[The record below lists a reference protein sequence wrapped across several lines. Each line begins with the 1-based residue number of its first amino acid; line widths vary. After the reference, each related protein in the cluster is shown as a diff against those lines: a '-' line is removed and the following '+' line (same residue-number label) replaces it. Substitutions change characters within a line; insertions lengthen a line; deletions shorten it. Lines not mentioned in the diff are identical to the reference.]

1 MTDPN
6 IGRRLADRYQL
17 VELLGQ
23 GAMGRVYGAKDVLL
37 GGVSVAVKF
46 LAQTLLNQRMRH
58 RFEREAMTCALLS
71 QRIIHI
77 VRVTDYGVDEDE
89 VPYYVMEYLQGESL
103 NLLINHKILTLPRFL
118 SLTRQIC
125 LGLQCAHEGI
135 SIDGE
140 ICPIIHRDIKPSNIL
155 VCQDNSFGELVKI
168 LDFGIAKTLQA
179 DSDQT
184 NCFMGTLAYSSPE
197 QMEGRELDG
206 RSDIYSL
213 GVMMFQMLTGT
224 MPLRADTHT
233 FGGWYKVHH
242 YQPPRTFADANS
254 KITVPKVLENLVM
267 SCLAKS
273 PSDRPQSISELLK
286 ALETLEKRYGPG
298 RKMAKELESIL
309 EDKRRKREKP
319 TPSRTPEEICRLASW
334 PSDKP
339 IAEIVFP
346 YSFRT
351 TKEILATL
359 WVMLKKEEIQKRL
372 FCTRYNQFLFL
383 PAPHPTV
390 LWITVLYN
398 RVHGPRWLTYYL
410 DLKSLQGQ
418 QTARLLGQA
427 KQYRLLFFAKEE
439 PQRCVDIQLLAI
451 APAQC
456 RMLLE
461 WATIA
466 QMSPPTHNFSLSK
479 SQLKAELE
487 KLKPQIE
494 MKLESLYRDESD
506 LAG

>member
-1 MTDPN
+1 
-6 IGRRLADRYQL
+6 
-17 VELLGQ
+17 
-23 GAMGRVYGAKDVLL
+23 
-37 GGVSVAVKF
+37 
-46 LAQTLLNQRMRH
+46 
-58 RFEREAMTCALLS
+58 
-71 QRIIHI
+71 
-77 VRVTDYGVDEDE
+77 
-89 VPYYVMEYLQGESL
+89 
-103 NLLINHKILTLPRFL
+103 
-118 SLTRQIC
+118 
-125 LGLQCAHEGI
+125 
-135 SIDGE
+135 
-140 ICPIIHRDIKPSNIL
+140 
-155 VCQDNSFGELVKI
+155 
-168 LDFGIAKTLQA
+168 
-179 DSDQT
+179 
-184 NCFMGTLAYSSPE
+184 
-197 QMEGRELDG
+197 
-206 RSDIYSL
+206 
-213 GVMMFQMLTGT
+213 
-224 MPLRADTHT
+224 
-233 FGGWYKVHH
+233 
-242 YQPPRTFADANS
+242 
-254 KITVPKVLENLVM
+254 
-267 SCLAKS
+267 
-273 PSDRPQSISELLK
+273 
-286 ALETLEKRYGPG
+286 
-298 RKMAKELESIL
+298 MAKELESIL